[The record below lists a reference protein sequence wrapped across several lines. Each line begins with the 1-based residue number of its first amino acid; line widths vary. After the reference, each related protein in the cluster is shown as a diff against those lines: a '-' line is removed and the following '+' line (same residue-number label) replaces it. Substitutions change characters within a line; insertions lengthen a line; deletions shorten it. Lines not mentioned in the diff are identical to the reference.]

1 MSETNS
7 ENARWSCGS
16 GVRNKEEKMLCVGA
30 THHTYGDLKCWKNS
44 HALHKTVLGSPTRS
58 LDWLLLMKEEKTQ
71 HCVHVCVESSCE
83 ASGAVLCCCETSLSQ
98 ANNNDLSNSFA
109 KAAKIHISSQSRP
122 KHTHKVDRLLT

>member
-58 LDWLLLMKEEKTQ
+58 LDWLLLMKRRKNTT
-71 HCVHVCVESSCE
+71 
-83 ASGAVLCCCETSLSQ
+83 LC
-98 ANNNDLSNSFA
+98 
-109 KAAKIHISSQSRP
+109 SR
-122 KHTHKVDRLLT
+122 LC